1 MYLYERISRIL
12 TIIINDYVNDYL
24 MQMYNYNLLARRR
37 KYQTHIHQFK
47 HSCVTILRNTIKVG
61 KKSDFILSY
70 LNNIKNKTIEFFLD
84 ASVLIIFSQAY

>member
-12 TIIINDYVNDYL
+12 TTIINDYL